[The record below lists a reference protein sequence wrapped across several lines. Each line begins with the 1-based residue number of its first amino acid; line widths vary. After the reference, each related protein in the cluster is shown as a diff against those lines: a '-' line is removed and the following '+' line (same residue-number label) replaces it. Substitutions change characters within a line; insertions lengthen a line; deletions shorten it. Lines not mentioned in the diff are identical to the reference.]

1 MPDTTLR
8 RSRFD
13 DDTQRLEVE
22 PRLERAA
29 DEAGRSST
37 SSSDSEPAEQ
47 ATID

>member
-1 MPDTTLR
+1 MPDTTFR

-22 PRLERAA
+22 PRLARA

-37 SSSDSEPAEQ
+37 PSSDSDTAEQ
-47 ATID
+47 ATVD